1 MTGLVGSD
9 TVNYTL
15 SRAAGDNVGTYTITP
30 SGDAVQGN
38 YTVTYQTGTLTITAG
53 TIAVTGISLNKSST
67 TLEVGSSET
76 LTATVLPAD
85 ASDKTVIWS
94 SSDPSVATVSG
105 GTVTAI
111 KAGTT
116 TITATAGSKSV
127 TCTVTVKNSVI
138 AVTGISLNKTSTTL
152 TVGGSEMLTA
162 TVTPDNATDK
172 TVTWTTSNRNVAVVV
187 NGYVSATGVGT
198 AIITATAG
206 DKTATC
212 TVTVRS
218 SGGNGNSGNSSSG
231 YTPYYP
237 VYPSSSGSTATSTP
251 LVATTSNN
259 EPTIEGSNGISG
271 WTNIIGA
278 VEDAKDGD
286 IVTVD
291 MNGVSVVPEK
301 LISTIA
307 GTDVDLVLDM
317 GDGIKWTI
325 NGKDVT
331 GDVGNI
337 DLSVTVGTS
346 EIPTEIVNDITGEH
360 YSTVISLAHNG
371 DFGFTATLT
380 INMRKQDA
388 GLYANLFYY
397 NKQIEELEFV
407 SSGVIR
413 EDGSV
418 DLEFTHASDYTIVV
432 DDHPLGGRDVTA
444 KTNGNKVKLKW
455 NAIPDADKYVVYYKK
470 NGKYKKLTTV
480 SNTAL
485 TVTGLKNGKEY
496 EFLIRYSVDGM
507 FSEIAESYTISVTA
521 YFKPVAKLTA
531 GKGYIRIMWD
541 KVEGATA
548 YRVYKYVNGK
558 LQRLVQTE
566 ECVPV
571 RLTNTQNGKEYVF
584 AVRALVN
591 GEWTTVYPSELARI
605 TAM

>member
-331 GDVGNI
+331 GDVGDI